1 MSAPASQTSFL
12 FSEEVLKYHL
22 NLLDTNTAQDKS
34 QSLTDEAAL
43 APIIASSALRQI
55 QDQDCDRT
63 LLSTSSRPGAAG
75 EEGSGRESPN
85 SITGSSPSSVVQY
98 GLLAGS
104 RQKIHCIKKQ
114 STTITTAVG
123 TSTSTLPST
132 LSSIDRDTDPRLLFN
147 VSAPSS
153 TFICGS
159 QGSGK
164 SHTLSC
170 LLESCLIP
178 SKLGR
183 LTKPLTGVVFHYDTF
198 ISDAGG
204 TPCEAAYLASNES
217 LDKIYKRLNVT
228 VEPLSIDQSDLNT
241 KRMMDLM
248 TVSAG
253 NVPLYMESVK
263 RILREMR
270 LVQQEVGGGFDYAEF
285 RERMKDCGLTAA
297 QMGPLTQRL
306 ETLESFMPE
315 GQTNI
320 YGYAKGKG
328 GRGKAARGT
337 DWTPSPS
344 QLTIVDLSCPC
355 VSPETA
361 CALFNICL
369 GIFLQQ
375 DVDVGRVF
383 ALDEAHKYMSAS
395 PEAVVFTETIL
406 SAIRLQRHLGVRA
419 IVSTQEPTISTALLN
434 LCSVTIVHR
443 FTSPEWLRVLQHHLA
458 AAAEGCGSISGKTSG
473 SPGAE
478 ENRKATLLNQIVK
491 LKVGEALLF
500 APSAIV
506 GVCENEGS
514 LELERLG
521 DDYLAIRVRGRLTE
535 DGGRSVLSL

>member
-43 APIIASSALRQI
+43 APIIASSALRQ
-55 QDQDCDRT
+55 
-63 LLSTSSRPGAAG
+63 
-75 EEGSGRESPN
+75 
-85 SITGSSPSSVVQY
+85 
-98 GLLAGS
+98 
-104 RQKIHCIKKQ
+104 KIHCIKKQ

-147 VSAPSS
+147 
-153 TFICGS
+153 
-159 QGSGK
+159 GSGK

-217 LDKIYKRLNVT
+217 LDVRVLCAPTNKIYKRLNVT

-253 NVPLYMESVK
+253 DVPLYMESVK

-458 AAAEGCGSISGKTSG
+458 AAAEGRGSISGKTSG

-506 GVCENEGS
+506 GVCEDDGG